1 MKRIIF
7 LLLAVFILQHLSFA
21 KKVSLET
28 VKKIAVKVFMDNYSG
43 RDKNEILIDKTI
55 PFTRENDTLFYVLN
69 FKQNGF
75 VIISA
80 DNSAPPV
87 LGYCLGNKFDS
98 LNIPP
103 GLDYLLSKYK
113 VGVYTIR
120 KEHIEPTLEIKNKW
134 EQLLDDKTAVTKS
147 ILNEVIPLCNTIWS
161 QWSGYNMYCPVDNG
175 SHVPAG
181 CVAVAMAQVLY
192 FWQCRVEGTGQ
203 HSYQSDY
210 GTLSADFENANYK
223 WYAMDTIAPDQDNAL
238 LIYHC
243 GVSTDMDYGPDG
255 SGTTIHKAAVA
266 LRTYFGFPDKTK
278 KILRID
284 HPFDW
289 KNILI
294 GNLNR
299 GLPIIYGAN
308 ETIAPWSPGH
318 AWVIDGYNI
327 NEEFYCN
334 WGWAGDY
341 NGYDELGNF
350 CTPNGCFN
358 QYEVAITEIEP
369 MNHRC
374 IYAGIISGNVYL

>member
-1 MKRIIF
+1 
-7 LLLAVFILQHLSFA
+7 
-21 KKVSLET
+21 
-28 VKKIAVKVFMDNYSG
+28 
-43 RDKNEILIDKTI
+43 
-55 PFTRENDTLFYVLN
+55 
-69 FKQNGF
+69 
-75 VIISA
+75 
-80 DNSAPPV
+80 
-87 LGYCLGNKFDS
+87 
-98 LNIPP
+98 
-103 GLDYLLSKYK
+103 
-113 VGVYTIR
+113 
-120 KEHIEPTLEIKNKW
+120 
-134 EQLLDDKTAVTKS
+134 
-147 ILNEVIPLCNTIWS
+147 
-161 QWSGYNMYCPVDNG
+161 
-175 SHVPAG
+175 
-181 CVAVAMAQVLY
+181 
-192 FWQCRVEGTGQ
+192 
-203 HSYQSDY
+203 
-210 GTLSADFENANYK
+210 
-223 WYAMDTIAPDQDNAL
+223 MDTIAPDQDNAL

-369 MNHRC
+369 IRTTGVYTPELSPGTFTYNTN
-374 IYAGIISGNVYL
+374 GNIITVPPAEGATSYQWTCSNGNIKGSGTSATLYSDCNSTVSVRA